1 MKIRTMTV
9 AAMAFFA
16 GTTFALAT
24 TKDDAVAM
32 VSKVVALIKADG
44 PDKAYAEINKGGQFA
59 NGEIYPIVQ
68 DFAGVTLAHAVNP
81 KLIGKH
87 MIDVQDVDGK
97 YFVKER
103 VDLAQ
108 KQVSFW
114 TEYKFA
120 NPVTKKIEMKEMY
133 CERLNQTLVCAG
145 IYKL

>member
-1 MKIRTMTV
+1 MKTRTMTV
-9 AAMAFFA
+9 AVLAFLA
-16 GTTFALAT
+16 GTTLVLAA

-32 VSKVVALIKADG
+32 VKKTVILIKAEG
-44 PDKAYAEINKGGQFA
+44 PDKAYAEISKGGQFVD
-59 NGEIYPIVQ
+59 GEIYPIVQ
-68 DFAGVTLAHAVNP
+68 DFAGITLAHAVNP

-87 MIDVQDVDGK
+87 MMDVQDVDGK

-120 NPVTKKIEMKEMY
+120 NPVTKKIQMKEMY

>member
-1 MKIRTMTV
+1 MTV
-9 AAMAFFA
+9 AALALLA
-16 GTTFALAT
+16 GTTLALAA

-32 VSKVVALIKADG
+32 VKKAVTLIKAEG
-44 PDKAYAEINKGGQFA
+44 PDKAYTEISKGGQFVD
-59 NGEIYPIVQ
+59 GEVYPIVQ
-68 DFAGVTLAHAVNP
+68 DFAGITLAQAVNP

-120 NPVTKKIEMKEMY
+120 NPVTKKIQMKDMY
-133 CERLNQTLVCAG
+133 CETLNQTLVCAG
-145 IYKL
+145 IYRP